1 MNEKSGFFEIGNKEK
16 VWEIDCII
24 DEYQS
29 TVLRWKVVIP
39 FVKIIKYGVEKRDN
53 GDLIRE
59 YYLVLRQNGEVYRVI
74 VEDYLFDRE
83 GHSNVTYMHYEQ
95 KRLVTVEKLE
105 GIEIDIERIEIIE
118 EEEEEE

>member
-1 MNEKSGFFEIGNKEK
+1 
-16 VWEIDCII
+16 
-24 DEYQS
+24 
-29 TVLRWKVVIP
+29 VVIP